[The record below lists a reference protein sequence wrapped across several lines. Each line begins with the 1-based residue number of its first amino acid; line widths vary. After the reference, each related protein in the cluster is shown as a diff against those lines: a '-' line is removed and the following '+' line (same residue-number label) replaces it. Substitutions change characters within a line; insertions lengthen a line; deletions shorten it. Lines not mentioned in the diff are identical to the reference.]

1 MNMRCDHTPDLARVL
16 RALAL
21 GALLAA
27 ALAGCA
33 GLPGTG
39 AGAEVQ
45 TFVLSPRQASAPAV
59 AGNGPVLVVS
69 PPQAQPGYD
78 TPRMVYTKRV
88 HELEYFAHSQWADV
102 PTAMLGPVLVNA
114 LSASGRFRAVMGGP
128 ANVSGDLRL
137 DIEIVSLQQEFDT
150 TPSHARVSLRAQL
163 IDLENRDVL
172 ATRTFEAVQAAPSE
186 DPYGGVVAINQAL
199 EQLLDQLVRF
209 CASRGA
215 AESTTP

>member
-1 MNMRCDHTPDLARVL
+1 
-16 RALAL
+16 
-21 GALLAA
+21 
-27 ALAGCA
+27 
-33 GLPGTG
+33 
-39 AGAEVQ
+39 
-45 TFVLSPRQASAPAV
+45 
-59 AGNGPVLVVS
+59 
-69 PPQAQPGYD
+69 
-78 TPRMVYTKRV
+78 
-88 HELEYFAHSQWADV
+88 
-102 PTAMLGPVLVNA
+102 MLGPVLVNA